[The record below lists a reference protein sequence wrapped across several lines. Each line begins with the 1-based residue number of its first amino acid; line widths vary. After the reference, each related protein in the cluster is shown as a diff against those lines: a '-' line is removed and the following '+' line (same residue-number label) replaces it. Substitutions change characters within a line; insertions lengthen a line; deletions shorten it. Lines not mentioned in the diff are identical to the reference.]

1 MKKIIAA
8 CSLLLLGS
16 VVLGACGN
24 DKKEETKE
32 SEPVVNKVSDKTLNI
47 GILPAESALP
57 IILAKEEGFFKKQ
70 GLDVDIKTF
79 SSPNDRNV
87 AIQAKEIDGTISDVM
102 TEATFKKN
110 GINMTITSGIL
121 EDFKV
126 LTSPQS
132 NITDIK
138 KLDGKKV
145 TLVPNFI
152 LEYIMDEFAA
162 RNSFTYEIVDI
173 PSFSARSESLMSGK
187 VDAAV
192 YTEPQASMLAE
203 KGAHIVGSSKEAGIK
218 GGTIQFMDTII
229 KERPNDIKAFYN
241 AYNEAIEFMNSH
253 DAKDYAATLSKYQ
266 FPEEMADYINK
277 QKEDYPHASPVLEND
292 FNNIIKWAI
301 KKKQINEEYAYKDL
315 TNFSFLK

>member
-1 MKKIIAA
+1 MKRLVAGV
-8 CSLLLLGS
+8 SLLVLSGL
-16 VVLGACGN
+16 VLGACGTT
-24 DKKEETKE
+24 KKEETKE
-32 SEPVVNKVSDKTLNI
+32 SDPIINKVSEETLSI
-47 GILPAESALP
+47 GVLPAESALP

-110 GINMTITSGIL
+110 GINMTITSAIL
-121 EDFKV
+121 EDFKI

-132 NITDIK
+132 KITDIK
-138 KLDGKKV
+138 NLDGKKV

-162 RNSFTYEIVDI
+162 KNKFKYEIVDI

-192 YTEPQASMLAE
+192 YTEPQASMLAA
-203 KGAHIVGSSKEAGIK
+203 KGANVVGSSKEAGIK
-218 GGTIQFMDTII
+218 GGTIQFMDSVI
-229 KERPNDIKAFYN
+229 KERPDDITAFYN
-241 AYNEAIEFMNSH
+241 AYNEGIEFMNSH

-266 FPEEMADYINK
+266 FPEEMANYINK
-277 QKEDYPHASPVLEND
+277 REEDYPHASAVLEND
-292 FNNIIKWAI
+292 FDNIIKWSLD
-301 KKKQINEEYAYKDL
+301 KKQINESYSYNDL
-315 TNFSFLK
+315 TDFSFIK

>member
-1 MKKIIAA
+1 MKKVLATMG
-8 CSLLLLGS
+8 LLLLGG
-16 VVLGACGN
+16 VLLGACGN

-32 SEPVVNKVSDKTLNI
+32 SEKVVNKVSDKTLNI

-70 GLDVDIKTF
+70 GLDVAIKTF

-110 GINMTITSGIL
+110 GVNMTITSGIL
-121 EDFKV
+121 EDFKI

-132 NITDIK
+132 KIKDIK
-138 KLDGKKV
+138 ELNGKKV

-152 LEYIMDEFAA
+152 LEYIMDEFAT
-162 RNSFTYEIVDI
+162 RNNFTYEIVDI

-187 VDAAV
+187 VDGAV

-203 KGAHIVGSSKEAGIK
+203 KGANIVGSSKEAGIK
-218 GGTIQFMDTII
+218 GGTIQFMDNVL
-229 KERPNDIKAFYN
+229 KSRPDDIKAFYN

-253 DAKDYAATLSKYQ
+253 DAKDYASTLSQYQ
-266 FPEEMADYINK
+266 FPAEMADYINK
-277 QKEDYPHASPVLEND
+277 REGDYPHASAVLEND
-292 FNNIIKWAI
+292 FNSIIKWSI
-301 KKKQINEEYAYKDL
+301 KKGQINEEYAYKDL
-315 TNFSFLK
+315 TDFSFIK